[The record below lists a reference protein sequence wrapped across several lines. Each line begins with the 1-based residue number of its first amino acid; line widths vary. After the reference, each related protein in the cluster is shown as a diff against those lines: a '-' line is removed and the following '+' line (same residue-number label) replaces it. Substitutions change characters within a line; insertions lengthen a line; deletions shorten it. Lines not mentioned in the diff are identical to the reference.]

1 MDKKSK
7 VISGLKT
14 GKIIIQKPNK
24 YFTDSEKHHIVQKL
38 ISSDCARQEI
48 CEKYTGQLDEHGQ
61 LLRWMRQLGYDASVK
76 TRRPDFATNN
86 TIIMPKK
93 TKKPDTLTEDFEML
107 QLKKRI
113 AALESQLKDAEIESK
128 QPTTK
133 KQTNMQEQPL
143 LLEFKTFYKIF
154 ISIRLYYFYL
164 HLHLKNQLIQYTN

>member
-38 ISSDCARQEI
+38 ISSGCARQEI
-48 CEKYTGQLDEHGQ
+48 WKKYTGQLYEHDQ
-61 LLRWMRQLGYDASVK
+61 LLCWMRQLGYDAPVK
-76 TRRPDFATNN
+76 TRRPNFATNN

-93 TKKPDTLTEDFEML
+93 TKNPDTLTEDFEML

-113 AALESQLKDAEIESK
+113 AALESQLKDAEMKAIAFSTMVDIAEQEFNIPIRKKYNTKPSK
-128 QPTTK
+128 K
-133 KQTNMQEQPL
+133 
-143 LLEFKTFYKIF
+143 
-154 ISIRLYYFYL
+154 
-164 HLHLKNQLIQYTN
+164 